1 MTIRAAFGLLQRLL
15 VWVVLLFSGAYLL
28 VYLYRWEWN
37 RAIVSGIF
45 FVAAEVAL
53 ATSVLSRR
61 IRALERGSAP
71 APSPLVLDRL
81 RAAAVE
87 RPHPFRWLR
96 PDDTRLGVFVPV
108 LLGAGVVLSALAY
121 LVERVAEVTAV
132 PVLDRGLAR
141 RLARLAPPPGGLAGT
156 EVGPAPPPPRRLSSI
171 LAVAIAIGTLA
182 VLGGFGVQ
190 ALVEA
195 TQTRPETGPRPPST
209 TIHLEL
215 VERGTDRPPLAAAEA
230 LWVACRATV
239 GRSGVLEGRIEPAG
253 GDRVDIVVEPGLGHL
268 AKRRI
273 TGCLSDLTLD
283 LVQATIIDVRP

>member
-53 ATSVLSRR
+53 ATSLLARR
-61 IRALERGSAP
+61 LRALERGP
-71 APSPLVLDRL
+71 APSPQVLDRL
-81 RAAAVE
+81 RSADVE
-87 RPHPFRWLR
+87 RPDPFRWLR
-96 PDDTRLGVFVPV
+96 PEDTRLGVFVPV

-141 RLARLAPPPGGLAGT
+141 RLAGLSPPPGGLAGT
-156 EVGPAPPPPRRLSSI
+156 EVGPAPPPPRRLSSV
-171 LAVAIAIGTLA
+171 LAVVIAIGTLA

-215 VERGTDRPPLAAAEA
+215 VERGTDRAPLAAAEA

-239 GRSGVLEGRIEPAG
+239 GRAGVIEGRIEPAG

-283 LVQATIIDVRP
+283 LVQATILDVRP